1 MRQWVGKGLKEGEG
15 EGEKGDETKR
25 VGRKVWRGKNLLL
38 LLGCWIGRV
47 DRHGSSLVMAVDQV
61 ELVLVSFLF
70 LGRFIEIGWQEN

>member
-1 MRQWVGKGLKEGEG
+1 MGWKRAGGKG

-61 ELVLVSFLF
+61 ELVLVSFFF
-70 LGRFIEIGWQEN
+70 LGRFVEIGWQEN